1 MSSDWNAAATNICGM
16 VERGETNDLH
26 KWEWASVLADMEECA
41 PEEFARVFDALK
53 RARVATAVLKSV
65 KRHRLPPHRARAVI
79 DDAAEEERPL
89 VELTYDRMAVR
100 DKVVEHLGQ
109 RPDVFVQGTLLVTVA
124 PQPEGRAPIV
134 RTITR
139 ATLHALVTATVTL
152 YICVETRFGEV
163 REPKQPDAMLLDA
176 CLQVGWNPRVRTL
189 RGVTMAPIPRVDGTF
204 FANRGYDE
212 VSGYFCGYD
221 GPVLVVPAAPT
232 LDEALAALAR
242 ILDVLNDFPFKG
254 ESHRSAWLALLLT
267 LLLRP
272 MLRGNVLVFLVS
284 ANSPGTGKTML
295 ADLASLINFGEALPR
310 RAYTDDTRELNAT
323 VAAILAEG
331 SVAALFDNADTA
343 FGGAIIDLITTG
355 SRFKARLYGSNNQ
368 SLDLDARTV
377 FVVTGNNLSVRGDA
391 ARRALYIELEAKEE
405 RPELRSGFRFPDLLG
420 TVTAHRGELLT
431 ALLTILRAFVVAGCP
446 TTNVPPLGSF
456 NEWESWVRAPLLWL
470 GLADPVETQ
479 ERLREEQDAV
489 LIALLD
495 AWEQMFGLN
504 QPVPLTEAIDA
515 ILKSEK
521 HMRAIERGD
530 YASSHGPSNQMER
543 EEAQKRARH
552 AQALKAA
559 LKELGLVSLE
569 NPSLS
574 GIGRKFKQFANRR
587 CHGRMFVNTTR
598 AHTNAWQ
605 VVVPEGTGAEGPR

>member
-1 MSSDWNAAATNICGM
+1 MSVDWTTVATNVCEK
-16 VERGETNDLH
+16 VERGEANDLH
-26 KWEWASVLADMEECA
+26 KPEWASLLADMEDCA
-41 PEEFARVFDALK
+41 PDEFARVCDALK
-53 RARVATAVLKSV
+53 RARAATAVLKSV
-65 KRHRLPPHRARAVI
+65 RRNRMPSPRGCVMI
-79 DDAAEEERPL
+79 DDAAAGERPL

-109 RPDVFVQGTLLVTVA
+109 RPDVFVQGALLVTVV
-124 PQPEGRAPIV
+124 PQSEGRAPIV
-134 RTITR
+134 RAISR
-139 ATLHALVTATVTL
+139 ATLHAMVTATLTL
-152 YICVETRFGEV
+152 YTRYETKFGEV
-163 REPKQPDAMLLDA
+163 REPKQPDATLLDA
-176 CLQVGWNPRVRTL
+176 CLQLGWDPRVRTL
-189 RGVTMAPIPRVDGTF
+189 RGVTTAPIPRVDGSHH
-204 FANRGYDE
+204 AARGYDD
-212 VSGYFCGYD
+212 VSGYLCGYN
-221 GPVLVVPAAPT
+221 GPALAVPAAPT
-232 LDEALAALAR
+232 REDALDALTC
-242 ILDVLNDFPFKG
+242 ILEMLDDFPFKN
-254 ESHRSAWLALLLT
+254 ESHRSAWLALLFT

-272 MLRGNVLVFLVS
+272 MLRGNVLIFLVS
-284 ANSPGTGKTML
+284 ATSPGTGKTML
-295 ADLASLINFGEALPR
+295 ADLASLIIFGETLAR

-323 VAAILAEG
+323 VTAILAEG

-420 TVTAHRGELLT
+420 TATARRGEFLT
-431 ALLTILRAFVVAGCP
+431 ALLTIHRAFIVAGCP
-446 TTNVPPLGSF
+446 RTNVPPLGSF

-521 HMRAIERGD
+521 HIRAIERGE
-530 YASSHGPSNQMER
+530 YASNHGGSNQMER
-543 EEAQKRARH
+543 KEAQAHARH

-598 AHTNAWQ
+598 SHTNAWQ
-605 VVVPEGTGAEGPR
+605 VVVPEDTEGQR